1 MKRGPTRS
9 PAKRLWYGFLHLA
22 CRLLATVLFR
32 IRVRGREW
40 LPREGGVLV
49 LSNHQ
54 SHFDPVLI
62 GLACDRRLN
71 YLARESLFSFTPFRW
86 LIESLDAIPID
97 REGLGLS
104 GLKET
109 LRRVK
114 RGELVLIFPEGT
126 RSRDGDIAPLKPGF
140 SALASRAAVP
150 LLPVA
155 IEGAYDAWPRRQLLP
170 GIATIH
176 IQFGEPLSPAAA
188 AALDERQLVAEVER
202 RIRECHGKARASR
215 RMAERATVPWT
226 GINEQ
231 SLRRP

>member
-9 PAKRLWYGFLHLA
+9 LPKRLWYGFVHVV

-40 LPREGGVLV
+40 VPRQGGVLV

-54 SHFDPVLI
+54 SYFDPVLV

-71 YLARESLFSFTPFRW
+71 YLARNSLFRVPGFRW

-109 LRRVK
+109 LRRLK
-114 RGELVLIFPEGT
+114 SGELVLIFPEGT
-126 RSRDGDIAPLKPGF
+126 RTRDGEVAPLKPGF
-140 SALASRAAVP
+140 SALARRAGVP
-150 LLPVA
+150 LLPMA
-155 IEGAYDAWPRRQLLP
+155 IDGAYDAWPRRRLLP
-170 GIATIH
+170 GLSTIH
-176 IQFGEPLSPAAA
+176 IQFGQPLSADAAS
-188 AALDERQLVAEVER
+188 ALDERQLVAEIER
-202 RIRECHGKARASR
+202 RIRECHRKARAAR
-215 RMAERATVPWT
+215 QAATA
-226 GINEQ
+226 
-231 SLRRP
+231 